1 MILQRPEMNDI
12 SNDIRHG
19 GYIRAEE
26 QSNIITK
33 EIYVTMLYVYHT
45 FAKICLCY
53 NRTKH
58 LRTIAQILIFNRY
71 TNISAAHWL
80 ITI

>member
-1 MILQRPEMNDI
+1 MNDI

-19 GYIRAEE
+19 GYIRAEK

-45 FAKICLCY
+45 
-53 NRTKH
+53 
-58 LRTIAQILIFNRY
+58 LRLNMPVLQSY
-71 TNISAAHWL
+71 
-80 ITI
+80 